1 MTENEHNSLKK
12 NKHKKIKKRKIR
24 WHLVLITILVLG
36 IIGVGTGAGIVY
48 SYIKD
53 APPINMDNFVY
64 MEPSVIL
71 DKNGDFYQ
79 ELQGKEKR
87 EIVSID
93 EIPDIVQKAFISIE
107 DERFEKHMGVDLLG
121 IAQAAWRCV

>member
-79 ELQGKEKR
+79 ELQGKEK
-87 EIVSID
+87 
-93 EIPDIVQKAFISIE
+93 
-107 DERFEKHMGVDLLG
+107 EKLYLLMKSLILFKRHLFPLRMKDLKNIWG
-121 IAQAAWRCV
+121 